1 MPSACGRPPLD
12 AAHPGRRSGVFVS
25 PDTGQ
30 NVGFSAA
37 GRRRIVH
44 GRSTPDARAFSTSV
58 IDRSVARVRGRA
70 RRAAGRAGRAGGS
83 RVGIHHVD
91 RSQGSIM
98 LDSFFRL
105 FNDSPSGL
113 RGKIA
118 AIYSLLVAFNVGAW
132 IWAFV
137 AFRDQPVLLGT
148 ALLAYVFGLRHAV
161 DADHIAAIDNVTRK
175 LMQEGRSPLGAGLF
189 FSLGHSTVVI
199 VMSVAVAL
207 TAASLARFES
217 MKTWGGVI
225 STSVS
230 AFFLLVLAAA
240 NLLILISVYRTFRAA
255 RRGDAI
261 VDADLDLLMNQRGVL
276 ARLFRP
282 LFRLVSRSWHLYPV
296 GFLFGFGF
304 DTATEIALFGISATQ
319 VQGGLSFWSVMALPV
334 LFTAGMTLVDT
345 TDGILMMGAYR
356 WAYVRPI
363 RKIYYNMTITFVS
376 VLVAALIGGIEVLAL
391 LADKLALQGPVW
403 DFATLV
409 ASHFGMLGYVVIGL
423 FVACWV
429 VSAAI
434 YRLKRYDEID
444 VTLSA

>member
-1 MPSACGRPPLD
+1 
-12 AAHPGRRSGVFVS
+12 
-25 PDTGQ
+25 
-30 NVGFSAA
+30 
-37 GRRRIVH
+37 
-44 GRSTPDARAFSTSV
+44 
-58 IDRSVARVRGRA
+58 
-70 RRAAGRAGRAGGS
+70 
-83 RVGIHHVD
+83 
-91 RSQGSIM
+91 M
-98 LDSFFRL
+98 LDSLFRL

-113 RGKIA
+113 RGKIV
-118 AIYSLLVAFNVGAW
+118 AIYALLIAFNAGAW
-132 IWAFV
+132 IWAFA
-137 AFRDQPVLLGT
+137 AFHGQPVLLGT

-199 VMSVAVAL
+199 VMSVVVAF

-217 MKTWGGVI
+217 MKAWGGVI

-230 AFFLLVLAAA
+230 AFFLLVLAIA

-255 RRGDAI
+255 RRGEPI
-261 VDADLDLLMNQRGVL
+261 VDADLDLLLNQRGVL

-304 DTATEIALFGISATQ
+304 DTATEIALFGISAAQ
-319 VQGGLSFWSVMALPV
+319 VQGGLSFWSVMALPM

-391 LADKLALQGPVW
+391 LADKLSLQGPVW
-403 DFATLV
+403 DFASMV

-423 FVACWV
+423 FLACWL
-429 VSAAI
+429 VSALI

-444 VTLSA
+444 VTISA